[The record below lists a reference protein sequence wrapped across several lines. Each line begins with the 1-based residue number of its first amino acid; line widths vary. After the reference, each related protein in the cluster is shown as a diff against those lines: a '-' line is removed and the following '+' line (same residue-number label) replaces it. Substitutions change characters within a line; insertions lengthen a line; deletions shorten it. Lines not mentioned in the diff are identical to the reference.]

1 MRKHSSIVTKTL
13 FVLGTLAIAA
23 AVVALVVVKD
33 SPYKVYVVRSDSM
46 APTIP
51 PRSAVIVRVHEYRI
65 GQIISFHEAG
75 SVLTHR
81 FVAVA
86 SDGTVV
92 TKADNNATIDPW
104 RVQPSAVIGGVVA
117 APRMVGYWLRYL
129 SNPFGLASI
138 LFGGLAILE
147 ITTPPQRTA
156 ASRRPE

>member
-1 MRKHSSIVTKTL
+1 MWKHSNIVKKTL
-13 FVLGTLAIAA
+13 FVLGTLAIAS

-33 SPYKVYVVRSDSM
+33 SPYKVYVVRTESM

-65 GQIISFHEAG
+65 GQIISFHVADR
-75 SVLTHR
+75 VLTHR
-81 FVAVA
+81 FVAVD
-86 SDGTVV
+86 SDGTIV
-92 TKADNNATIDPW
+92 TKADNNETIDPW

-129 SNPFGLASI
+129 VSPFGLASI

-147 ITTPPQRTA
+147 IATPSKRRCIA
-156 ASRRPE
+156 AE